1 MNNTQS
7 PLEGLPLRKK
17 LTITQKRK
25 VVKSPRLKVS
35 NQIQEMEDVEDV
47 NEEEQQEEQ
56 EPEGEQVY
64 VYCIVP
70 ASFLHHTSSFQHI
83 CHRKCI
89 VPAPN
94 VISCIVPAHMSSP
107 APNVISCIVPAPNV
121 IVNASFQH
129 ICHLQHQMSS

>member
-89 VPAPN
+89 VPAPK
-94 VISCIVPAHMSSP
+94 
-107 APNVISCIVPAPNV
+107 
-121 IVNASFQH
+121 
-129 ICHLQHQMSS
+129 CHLLHFL